1 MHEILKRTG
10 RHGFN
15 AIESVFDVAFGARLN
30 PFYYLGALGYLS
42 FWIVAFSG
50 LYLYPFFETSVGG
63 AYNSVEY
70 LTVEQW
76 YLGGVMRS
84 LHRYASDAM
93 VVIVFLHMLREYVH
107 DRYRGARWYSW
118 STGFPLVW
126 LMYAS
131 GIGGYWLVWDE
142 MAQYIA
148 TTTAEWF
155 DWLPMYS
162 ESMARNFLS
171 QATIDD
177 RFFSLLAFLHIGI
190 PLFMLLVMW
199 IHVERIANPA
209 TNPPKALGIGTVLAL
224 IALSLIKPA
233 VSQPPANL
241 DMSVTTLPL
250 DWFYLYLYPLIE
262 HWSPGTMWIVVGG
275 VTLVLAALPWLP
287 LKKDPPAA
295 EVFLDNCNGCG
306 LCFAD
311 CPYDAVT
318 MVARTDSLPYSEQAQ
333 VDPDLCV
340 SCGICSGSCPTA
352 TPFRRRGELVPGIDM
367 PALPIRDLREQ
378 VIKAGEAMQGD
389 DRVMVFACQQNPATI
404 KAGSGTAVIKLP
416 CVGALPPPFID
427 FILSKNYADGVYL
440 YGCKEGSCYHRI
452 GLDWT
457 SQRLARQRDPRLR
470 QRIQRQTI
478 GCSWKQQPE
487 YYYSDIKAFREALK
501 SYKASASGADQGDRV
516 NTEGDTGETS

>member
-1 MHEILKRTG
+1 MHAILKRAGQTG
-10 RHGFN
+10 FD
-15 AIESVFDVAFGARLN
+15 AVESVFDAAFSARHN
-30 PFYYLGALGYLS
+30 PFYYLGALGYLF

-50 LYLYPFFETSVGG
+50 LYLYIFFETSIGG
-63 AYNSVEY
+63 AYNSVEQ
-70 LTVEQW
+70 LTVGQW

-93 VVIVFLHMLREYVH
+93 VVIVFLHMLREYIY

-155 DWLPMYS
+155 DWLPLYS
-162 ESMARNFLS
+162 EPMARNFLS

-199 IHVERIANPA
+199 IHVERMADA
-209 TNPPKALGIGTVLAL
+209 VTNPPKVLGVGSLLAL
-224 IALSLIKPA
+224 IVLSLIKPA

-262 HWSPGTMWIVVGG
+262 YWSAGTVWMIVGG
-275 VTLVLAALPWLP
+275 VTITLAALPWLP
-287 LKKDPPAA
+287 SKKDPPAA
-295 EVFLDNCNGCG
+295 KVYLDNCNGCG
-306 LCFAD
+306 LCNAD
-311 CPYDAVT
+311 CPYDAIA
-318 MVARTDSLPYSEQAQ
+318 MVARTDGLPYTEQAQ
-333 VDPDLCV
+333 VDPGLCV
-340 SCGICSGSCPTA
+340 SCGICSGACPTA
-352 TPFRRRGELVPGIDM
+352 TPFRRRGELIPGIDM
-367 PALPIRDLREQ
+367 PSLTIREMREL
-378 VIKAGEAMQGD
+378 VINAGEKLQGET
-389 DRVMVFACQQNPATI
+389 RIMVFACMQNRVAI
-404 KAGSGTAVIKLP
+404 EKNAETAVIMLP
-416 CVGALPPPFID
+416 CVSALPPPFID
-427 FILSKNYADGVYL
+427 FVLSRKHADGVYL
-440 YGCKEGSCYHRI
+440 RGCKEGSCYHRT

-470 QRIQRQTI
+470 ERIPRQRI
-478 GCSWKQQPE
+478 GCSWKQLPE
-487 YYYSDIKAFREALK
+487 LYYHDVSVFRAALDSGKAAN
-501 SYKASASGADQGDRV
+501 AGAGNSSHV
-516 NTEGDTGETS
+516 SSENTRGETS